1 MSEEAPRPAPGHPPD
16 QRHSRGAPAW
26 WAALTR
32 TDLPHDR
39 IEEPGAAGSRQRGRD
54 PRRGAIDAAP
64 VGRFQRL
71 RGRWRSLLTV
81 ALVVVLAGLVSAVG
95 VGATSMRGAVAGLLI
110 FGVPSLLAAL
120 VVVAIARLGR

>member
-16 QRHSRGAPAW
+16 QRHSRGAPPW

-32 TDLPHDR
+32 TDLPQDP
-39 IEEPGAAGSRQRGRD
+39 IDEPVASRSRQRGGD
-54 PRRGAIDAAP
+54 PPRAEIEAAP
-64 VGRFQRL
+64 SGRFEGI
-71 RGRWRSLLTV
+71 RGRWRTLLAV